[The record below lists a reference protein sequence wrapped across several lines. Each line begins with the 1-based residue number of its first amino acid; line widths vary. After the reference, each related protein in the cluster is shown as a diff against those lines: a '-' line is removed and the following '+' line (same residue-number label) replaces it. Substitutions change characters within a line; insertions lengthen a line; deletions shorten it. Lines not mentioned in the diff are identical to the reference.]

1 MIIVMKKL
9 ILMLAATVAAFSC
22 TGGQEPVLPE
32 DNWNEGVHKA
42 LCNLI
47 VNSGVKS
54 ENYNPEARPYA
65 VFDFDNTTIM
75 NDISMT
81 LMIYQIENLRYAF
94 PPEKAFDCFTAWLPD
109 LDKVMDGPQMSAS
122 QMGEELSCDYAALRK
137 MLDEGKTLDEIHQT
151 EEYLDFRAKIM
162 ALNDGVENSFD
173 YGTWC
178 LWQPSLFTGMSYDE
192 LTAFTKESVDYW
204 LSQNRIWSETWK
216 SPDGKVSSEVLKGLA
231 LPVESLHLY
240 KALEENGFDVYICS
254 ASLEVI
260 VEAMACDPK
269 YGLEL
274 SPDKVF
280 GIRLADKQM
289 VGGAFEPDYD
299 QTFLDGKTSCIMN
312 LIAPS
317 NGYVSPSLVAGD
329 SNGDFDMLTAFD
341 SLQVG
346 LIIDCKRSGPIAE
359 LAANPGEKYVVQGR
373 DLSIPGYVR

>member
-1 MIIVMKKL
+1 MKKI
-9 ILMLAATVAAFSC
+9 ILMLAAAVAAFSC

-32 DNWNEGVHKA
+32 DNWNEGVHEA
-42 LCNLI
+42 LCNMI

-54 ENYNPEARPYA
+54 ENYNPEVRPYA

-137 MLDEGKTLDEIHQT
+137 MLDEGKTLDDIHQT
-151 EEYLDFRAKIM
+151 EEYLDFRAKMM

-204 LSQNRIWSETWK
+204 LSQNRIWSETWM

-240 KALEENGFDVYICS
+240 KA
-254 ASLEVI
+254 
-260 VEAMACDPK
+260 
-269 YGLEL
+269 
-274 SPDKVF
+274 
-280 GIRLADKQM
+280 
-289 VGGAFEPDYD
+289 
-299 QTFLDGKTSCIMN
+299 
-312 LIAPS
+312 
-317 NGYVSPSLVAGD
+317 
-329 SNGDFDMLTAFD
+329 
-341 SLQVG
+341 
-346 LIIDCKRSGPIAE
+346 
-359 LAANPGEKYVVQGR
+359 
-373 DLSIPGYVR
+373 